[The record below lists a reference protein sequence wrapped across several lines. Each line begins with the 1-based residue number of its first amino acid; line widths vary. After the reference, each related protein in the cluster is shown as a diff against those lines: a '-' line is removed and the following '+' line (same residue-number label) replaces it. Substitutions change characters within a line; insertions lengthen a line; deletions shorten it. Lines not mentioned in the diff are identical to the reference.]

1 MRLAQIARKVGM
13 TPNDIK
19 RFLED
24 EFEINIGKEPNFKL
38 NEIQINSVLEKFPV
52 VETVQIE
59 SSSNQENN
67 KENYVQAAISEND
80 LADELDEFIAQTITD
95 QTIVEHYPENIPLIE
110 AEIEEK
116 VSEPMIEEP
125 IAKKNVVIIN
135 YEDTGSGS
143 SDETS
148 FIEVPINPDA
158 EIIKAPTIKLDGL
171 KILGKIE
178 LPEHNK
184 VESPTIEDVQ
194 EKSEDDQLA
203 ALDAAMLSQVQD
215 IKTGKI
221 VQPTEKIIEENL
233 PVSEDED
240 SIYKDENGIYH
251 FTPQQKANRQKR
263 LYEIERTK
271 KIKAEQEKKKR
282 HYEEKMRLKELKKVQ
297 NNQPIQDKKKPE
309 STNKPGENRRSEK
322 KQPIEPPK
330 GLWKKF
336 LYWLNDN

>member
-52 VETVQIE
+52 LETVEIE
-59 SSSNQENN
+59 SSSAKDSD
-67 KENYVQAAISEND
+67 KENDEQAAISEND
-80 LADELDEFIAQTITD
+80 LADELDEFIEQTLAE
-95 QTIVEHYPENIPLIE
+95 QQPVEVASENIPVIE

-116 VSEPMIEEP
+116 VSEPLIEEP

-135 YEDTGSGS
+135 YEDTGSSS
-143 SDETS
+143 SDESS
-148 FIEVPINPDA
+148 FVEVPVNPDA

-178 LPEHNK
+178 LPEHKK
-184 VESPTIEDVQ
+184 VETPAIEDVPA
-194 EKSEDDQLA
+194 ESEDDQLA
-203 ALDAAMLSQVQD
+203 ALDAAMRSQVQD
-215 IKTGKI
+215 IKAGKV
-221 VQPTEKIIEENL
+221 VQATEKIVEENL
-233 PVSEDED
+233 PISEDED
-240 SIYKDENGIYH
+240 SIYKDEKGVYH
-251 FTPQQKANRQKR
+251 FTPEQKANRQKR

-282 HYEEKMRLKELKKVQ
+282 HYEEKMKLKEQKKVQ

-309 STNKPGENRRSEK
+309 STNKPVENRRSEK